1 MCWRSWSV
9 FPWRKPSWALRYDF
23 VETPRLCHHCK
34 EDCGQVYLII
44 LILFAASMFIV
55 ICCYLVSMESEEVGL
70 KGHPCFTSMVIMIA
84 SNSLLDT
91 ELIPTL
97 AHIVY
102 MSLTSRE
109 NLVCRVF
116 VGDVLFVQCQTPCGI
131 ILSIQSHILH
141 IPLVLQPMYSKDNI
155 YPTLH
160 KCWCLLQEQLKVWQ
174 GCHQSW

>member
-116 VGDVLFVQCQTPCGI
+116 VGDVPMIHCERSCRSLE
-131 ILSIQSHILH
+131 SIQNKHSFCAFAW
-141 IPLVLQPMYSKDNI
+141 SKVCNVR
-155 YPTLH
+155 
-160 KCWCLLQEQLKVWQ
+160 KFSEQLAWRNQ
-174 GCHQSW
+174 GINWIFNRIEEREIYR